1 MYKCLKKEMKEK
13 GITIKEIAECL
24 GVHRNSVYNK
34 LNSNKKFYVDEAIKI
49 HSKYFEDLE
58 FKNLFEK

>member
-1 MYKCLKKEMKEK
+1 MKEK